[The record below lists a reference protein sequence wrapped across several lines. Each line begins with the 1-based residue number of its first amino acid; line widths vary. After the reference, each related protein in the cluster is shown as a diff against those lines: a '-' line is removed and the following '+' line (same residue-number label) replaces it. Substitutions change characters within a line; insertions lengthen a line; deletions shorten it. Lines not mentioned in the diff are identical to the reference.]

1 MKLKVNLKKIIEK
14 KVLLIGDFFLDE
26 FLYGDSE
33 RLSPEAPVPVIKP
46 SQSIF
51 SLGGAGNV
59 LSNLNNLG
67 IKIIPVGILGIDPV
81 SIQIFKYLKE
91 KRVNSKN
98 FIIDRKY
105 TAIKKKRIILK
116 NQHIARID
124 YEKINLQIALKHE
137 KKIKNKILNLIRKTD
152 LLIIS
157 DYGKGTL
164 TDNIIKFSIDCANNF
179 KIPTVVDP
187 RKMNS
192 DYSFYKGAS
201 FITPNF
207 NELKNIFPK
216 LLNNDL
222 EIIRACQ
229 NLKEKYNIEYIVA
242 TRGERGISLYKN
254 EKFYF
259 NFKATPQEIYDV
271 SGAGDTVVAV
281 LAACLLLNI
290 DLKKSMKLANLC
302 AGYVI
307 SLRGTKPI
315 TLNYFKKF
323 LKFL

>member
-1 MKLKVNLKKIIEK
+1 MKLKVNLNKIKKK
-14 KVLLIGDFFLDE
+14 RVLLVGDFFLDE

-46 SQSIF
+46 NQSIF

-81 SIQIFKYLKE
+81 SIRIIKDLKE

-105 TAIKKKRIILK
+105 TAIRKKRIILR
-116 NQHIARID
+116 N
-124 YEKINLQIALKHE
+124 E
-137 KKIKNKILNLIRKTD
+137 KKIKNKILNLIRKAD

-164 TDNIIKFSIDCANNF
+164 TDNIIKFSIDCANNL
-179 KIPTVVDP
+179 KIQTVVDP
-187 RKMNS
+187 RKMNN
-192 DYSFYKGAS
+192 DYSFYRGAS

-216 LLNNDL
+216 LLNSDL
-222 EIIRACQ
+222 EIIEACK
-229 NLKEKYNIEYIVA
+229 NLKGKYNIEYIVA
-242 TRGERGISLYKN
+242 TRGERGISLYKD

-259 NFKATPQEIYDV
+259 NFKAAPQEIYDV

-290 DLKKSMKLANLC
+290 DLKKAMKLANLC

-307 SLRGTKPI
+307 SLKGTKPI

>member
-1 MKLKVNLKKIIEK
+1 MKLKVNLNKIKKK
-14 KVLLIGDFFLDE
+14 RVLLVGDFFLDE

-46 SQSIF
+46 NQSIF

-81 SIQIFKYLKE
+81 SIRIIIDLKE
-91 KRVNSKN
+91 KIVNSKN

-105 TAIKKKRIILK
+105 TAIRKKRIILK

-124 YEKINLQIALKHE
+124 YEKINLQITLRNE
-137 KKIKNKILNLIRKTD
+137 KKIKNKILNLIRKAD

-164 TDNIIKFSIDCANNF
+164 TDNIIKFSIDCANNL
-179 KIPTVVDP
+179 KIQTVVDP
-187 RKMNS
+187 RKMNN
-192 DYSFYKGAS
+192 DYSFYRGAS

-216 LLNNDL
+216 LLNSDL
-222 EIIRACQ
+222 EIIEACK
-229 NLKEKYNIEYIVA
+229 NLKGKYNIEYIVA
-242 TRGERGISLYKN
+242 TRGERCISLYKD

-259 NFKATPQEIYDV
+259 NFKAAPQEIYDV

-290 DLKKSMKLANLC
+290 DLKKAMKLANLC
-302 AGYVI
+302 AGHVI
-307 SLRGTKPI
+307 SLKGTKPI